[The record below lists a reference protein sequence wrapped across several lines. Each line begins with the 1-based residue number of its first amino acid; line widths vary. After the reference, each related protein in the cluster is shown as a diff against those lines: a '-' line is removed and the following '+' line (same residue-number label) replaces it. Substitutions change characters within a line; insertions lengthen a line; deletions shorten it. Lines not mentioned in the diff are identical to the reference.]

1 MPVKSCLSL
10 SVLPL
15 PSALEKQPCTQPVHS
30 ALPCTAQI
38 PPVALIALTE
48 GLGLEREY
56 VLWAS
61 LKAVDVSLGNKRF
74 TDVPALRALSRPL
87 IPSCN
92 GTRRAIVCMYKVL
105 WARSDEAAGMVC
117 SCRKARR
124 KSSYSQQER
133 VRESAKGLILWWFT
147 G

>member
-15 PSALEKQPCTQPVHS
+15 LSALEKQPCTQP
-30 ALPCTAQI
+30 LPCTAQI

-48 GLGLEREY
+48 GLGLKREY

-74 TDVPALRALSRPL
+74 TDVLALRALSRPL

-105 WARSDEAAGMVC
+105 WAWSDEAAGMVC

>member
-15 PSALEKQPCTQPVHS
+15 LSALEKQPCTQP
-30 ALPCTAQI
+30 LPCTAQI

-48 GLGLEREY
+48 GLGLKREY

-105 WARSDEAAGMVC
+105 WAWSDEAAGMVC